1 MRIAVLSD
9 IHGNLPALEIA
20 ISKAGNVDGYVVL
33 GDVVNY
39 GPWSNECVE
48 VVETLPNCVKLLG
61 NHDND
66 FLLGKCNS
74 DHHLANVFFNHC
86 YDKFTKMN
94 AIESYEKESQ
104 LEDYI
109 CSHTLQDRYIFPDT
123 EINLKKNSIIGHS
136 HRQYKIIRNGYTML
150 NPGSV
155 GQNRQFINEINFMI
169 FETTDQNIVFHS
181 VLYDVDAVIYQMA
194 IMGYPE
200 VCLDYYREKKR
211 K

>member
-1 MRIAVLSD
+1 MRIAFLSD

-20 ISKAGNVDGYVVL
+20 INKAGNVDGYIVL

-39 GPWSNECVE
+39 GPWSNECVDFI
-48 VVETLPNCVKLLG
+48 ETLPNCVKLIG

-66 FLLGKCNS
+66 FLHGKCS
-74 DHHLANVFFNHC
+74 CDHYLANLFFNHC
-86 YDKFTKMN
+86 YDKFTKKH
-94 AIESYEKESQ
+94 AIETYVTETKI
-104 LEDYI
+104 DNFT
-109 CSHTLQDRYIFPDT
+109 CTHTLQNRYIYPDT

-136 HRQYKIIRNGYTML
+136 HRQYKINRNGYTLL

-169 FETTDQNIVFHS
+169 YETTDQNIDFYS
-181 VLYDVDAVIYQMA
+181 VLYDVDAVINQMA

-200 VCLDYYREKKR
+200 ACLDYYREKKR